1 MVSAAEHAVV
11 FEDEGFSGGNLNR
24 PDFKKMMTAAKERKF
39 KAIVVYR
46 LDRISRNISDFSSL
60 IEELGRL
67 GLTPALCHP
76 DHTML
81 FPAEKM
87 PKRKKPPES
96 LWVALLPCYI
106 LILPQTTFFYK
117 QKTILNPLSPF
128 ILYGRTVLEVFRMLL
143 TLLQFFASK
152 FLVLALH
159 LEAGS
164 FPRPLSPQEEIRTFA
179 ALRAGDPS
187 AREKLIRHNLR
198 LVAHIAKKY
207 YALPSEQDDLI
218 SIGTI
223 GLMKAVDTFDS
234 TRRARFSTYAS
245 RCIENELRMHFRR
258 ERKNAP
264 TLSLQETL
272 DAGKED
278 SALTLADVLQDG
290 FCMEDSCEKQ
300 DDAQRLRRLIEGLPA
315 RERKL
320 ILLRYG
326 LAGQPPLTQLETAKL
341 LQISRSY
348 VSRLETHALELLRAG
363 WEQP

>member
-1 MVSAAEHAVV
+1 
-11 FEDEGFSGGNLNR
+11 
-24 PDFKKMMTAAKERKF
+24 
-39 KAIVVYR
+39 
-46 LDRISRNISDFSSL
+46 
-60 IEELGRL
+60 
-67 GLTPALCHP
+67 
-76 DHTML
+76 
-81 FPAEKM
+81 
-87 PKRKKPPES
+87 
-96 LWVALLPCYI
+96 
-106 LILPQTTFFYK
+106 
-117 QKTILNPLSPF
+117 
-128 ILYGRTVLEVFRMLL
+128 MLL
-143 TLLQFFASK
+143 TLLQFFATK

-164 FPRPLSPQEEIRTFA
+164 FPKPLSAREEVETFA
-179 ALRAGDPS
+179 ALRAGDPT
-187 AREKLIRHNLR
+187 ARETLIRHNLR
-198 LVAHIAKKY
+198 LVVHVAKKY
-207 YALPSEQDDLI
+207 YAQPSDQEDLI

-234 TRRARFSTYAS
+234 TRKARFSTYAS

-258 ERKNAP
+258 ERKSG
-264 TLSLQETL
+264 TTVSLQETL
-272 DAGKED
+272 EAGKD
-278 SALTLADVLQDG
+278 DTALTLSDVLQDG

-348 VSRLETHALELLRAG
+348 VSRLETHALELLRAR